1 MGKEKCRMKKG
12 VKDFERRRTGKKDV
26 DWMISLNH

>member
-12 VKDFERRRTGKKDV
+12 VKDFERRRTSKKDV